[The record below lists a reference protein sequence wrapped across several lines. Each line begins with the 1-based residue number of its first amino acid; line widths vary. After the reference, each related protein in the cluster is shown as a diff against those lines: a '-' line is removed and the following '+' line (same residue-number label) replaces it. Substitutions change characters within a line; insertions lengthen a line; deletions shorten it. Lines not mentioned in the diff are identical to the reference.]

1 MIRSLV
7 VLSGMVLG
15 ACTDGDDLLYDRF
28 NATGE
33 EFSVEVGTETVG
45 ERTAIELKSST
56 GAVLVGSASVEPDAG
71 PSGTLHL
78 IEVQVE
84 EDYVHQ
90 VDKVS
95 VEIDAGD
102 RGVQTYDLTGDS
114 ADESLYRIEIESVA
128 DDAETRTDVFEIQL
142 WDVSGDVDE

>member
-7 VLSGMVLG
+7 VLSGIALG
-15 ACTDGDDLLYDRF
+15 ACTEGDEVVYDRF
-28 NATGE
+28 NALGE
-33 EFSVEVGTETVG
+33 GFDVGVGAETVG
-45 ERTAIELKSST
+45 ELAAIELKSST
-56 GAVLVGSASVEPDAG
+56 GAVLVGAASVDPDAG

-78 IEVQVE
+78 VEVQIAE
-84 EDYVHQ
+84 AFVHQ

-95 VEIDAGD
+95 LEIDAGD
-102 RGVQTYDLTGDS
+102 RGVQTYDLMGDS

-142 WDVSGDVDE
+142 WDVSGDTDE